1 MTILMLCWEF
11 PPFIAGGLGMACYG
25 IVKALLRLN
34 ITIFLFLPANFPL
47 YFKLTLPEDADN
59 LEPSFFLRKDED
71 NFKMRN
77 FKSYAERL
85 QYLGLNPGPETYL
98 YNDAVFQRVRGLRE
112 TVSRY
117 GEKLEFDI
125 IHAHDWL
132 TYPAAGFLKQKMRKP
147 LVVHV
152 HSTEYDRSCGPG
164 NEIIHRIERMG
175 LLMSDAV
182 IAVSNYTKSVIREKY
197 GIEAEKI
204 KTVYNSYTLPEI
216 PAEEKRTSKEPVILF
231 LGRLTRQKGPEYF
244 LETAK
249 KIHEL
254 CPEASFIMAGE
265 GDYKGELIRKSA
277 EYGMEDKFI
286 FTGFLNRKE
295 VAEILNSSDILI
307 LPSVSEPFGITVLEA
322 MRSGVVV
329 IASGRSGVSEFMNNI
344 YKTDFNDIDRMS
356 SLACRLI
363 RNPQER
369 KKTAEKAGREV
380 EKTSW
385 DTISRSIIKIY
396 LDIHENL

>member
-1 MTILMLCWEF
+1 MTVLMLCWEF

-25 IVKALLRLN
+25 IVKALLKLN
-34 ITIFLFLPANFPL
+34 VTVFLFLPANFPL
-47 YFKLTLPEDADN
+47 YFKLTLPDDADS
-59 LEPSFFLRKDED
+59 LKPSFFLRKDED

-77 FKSYAERL
+77 FKSYAEQL
-85 QYLGLNPGPETYL
+85 QYLGLNPIPETYL
-98 YNDAVFQRVRGLRE
+98 YNDAVFQRVRKLKE
-112 TVSRY
+112 IVSGY
-117 GEKLEFDI
+117 AEKLEFDI

-132 TYPAAGFLKQKMRKP
+132 TYPAACFLKQQTKKP

-197 GIEAEKI
+197 GTDAEKI
-204 KTVYNSYTLPEI
+204 KTVYNSYTLSKI
-216 PAEEKRTSKEPVILF
+216 PVKKKRIFKEPVILF

-254 CPEASFIMAGE
+254 CPEVYFIMAGE
-265 GDYKGELIRKSA
+265 GDYKNELIRKSA
-277 EYGMEDKFI
+277 EYGMKDKFI
-286 FTGFLNRKE
+286 FTGFLDRKG
-295 VAEILNSSDILI
+295 VAGILNSSDILI

-344 YKTDFNDIDRMS
+344 YKADFNDIDRMS
-356 SLACRLI
+356 SLACMLI
-363 RNPQER
+363 KNPQER

-380 EKTSW
+380 EKISW
-385 DTISRSIIKIY
+385 DTISRLIIKIY
-396 LDIHENL
+396 LDIREDL